1 MVLQSIALQK
11 LRAGLWAI
19 RGSQQWLWHT
29 RQLEDSVQAMTKASG
44 GNRGGDRAGKRHR
57 GCWKQAQ
64 GWWDLILKD
73 DECRQI
79 KQLWLEQNATCDKR
93 GDEGIIF
100 SFSFHRGC
108 VSKVMRKDWLA
119 QEPVGFA
126 LSYMKSI
133 SRMKVHQDVN
143 LINIL
148 LNLSQRV
155 CILSCP
161 EALEALKEIIVS
173 F

>member
-1 MVLQSIALQK
+1 LSM
-11 LRAGLWAI
+11 
-19 RGSQQWLWHT
+19 
-29 RQLEDSVQAMTKASG
+29 
-44 GNRGGDRAGKRHR
+44 
-57 GCWKQAQ
+57 
-64 GWWDLILKD
+64 
-73 DECRQI
+73 
-79 KQLWLEQNATCDKR
+79 
-93 GDEGIIF
+93 
-100 SFSFHRGC
+100 
-108 VSKVMRKDWLA
+108 DWVA
-119 QEPVGFA
+119 QEPVVFA

-155 CILSCP
+155 CILSCS